1 MVVMDR
7 TGIFWTA
14 DAYGYAGNILIRVK
28 VIKGEDEDTINV
40 WGYQLLS
47 DFADFLQLLFVY
59 DFDFTSVDGD

>member
-1 MVVMDR
+1 MP
-7 TGIFWTA
+7 
-14 DAYGYAGNILIRVK
+14 GNILIRVK